1 MIGGAVKRS
10 KKKKSPQSKKNYEL
24 FLNGDVQKKGRKKSP
39 KRSDIRVIKVNKQEK
54 KEEKKPVKKEE
65 KKPVK
70 KEEKEPEKKEE
81 KKPDKKEEQKPDKKE
96 EKKPDKKE
104 EQKPD
109 KKVEQKPDKKEE
121 QKPDKDV
128 VRKSKQTSP
137 AKQRKLRKSNRHSR
151 SRKKNL
157 KRSSKRVS
165 SKNGLHRKYVNNRK
179 VSLKCVPHNKKKNI
193 DKILN
198 SINTMSNKD
207 IKEKLSKK
215 GITIKSNK
223 QQLLKDMYIFSEL
236 GGIKI
241 HKE

>member
-1 MIGGAVKRS
+1 MDNKKELSIMIGGAVRRS
-10 KKKKSPQSKKNYEL
+10 KKKKSPQSKKKYEL
-24 FLNGDVQKKGRKKSP
+24 FLNGDVQKKGRKQSP
-39 KRSDIRVIKVNKQEK
+39 KRSDIRVIKVNKS
-54 KEEKKPVKKEE
+54 KEGSNKEGPKDVKKEGP
-65 KKPVK
+65 KDVK
-70 KEEKEPEKKEE
+70 KEGPKDVKKEGP
-81 KKPDKKEEQKPDKKE
+81 KDVKKEGP
-96 EKKPDKKE
+96 
-104 EQKPD
+104 
-109 KKVEQKPDKKEE
+109 
-121 QKPDKDV
+121 KDV
-128 VRKSKQTSP
+128 KKSKHPSPIKHRKS
-137 AKQRKLRKSNRHSR
+137 RKSNKHNR

-165 SKNGLHRKYVNNRK
+165 SKTGLHRKYVNNRK
-179 VSLKCVPHNKKKNI
+179 VSLKCVPHNKKKDI

-198 SINTMSNKD
+198 SIHTMSTKD

>member
-1 MIGGAVKRS
+1 MHNKKELSIMIGGTVRRS
-10 KKKKSPQSKKNYEL
+10 KKKKSPQSKKKYEL
-24 FLNGDVQKKGRKKSP
+24 FLNGDVQQKRRINSP
-39 KRSDIRVIKVNKQEK
+39 NRSDIRVIKVNKSRGSNNDEHKEPKEAK
-54 KEEKKPVKKEE
+54 KEPKEAKKEPKE
-65 KKPVK
+65 AK
-70 KEEKEPEKKEE
+70 KEPKEAKKE
-81 KKPDKKEEQKPDKKE
+81 
-96 EKKPDKKE
+96 
-104 EQKPD
+104 
-109 KKVEQKPDKKEE
+109 
-121 QKPDKDV
+121 
-128 VRKSKQTSP
+128 VRKSKHPSP
-137 AKQRKLRKSNRHSR
+137 IKHRKSNRHSR
-151 SRKKNL
+151 SRNRNL

-165 SKNGLHRKYVNNRK
+165 SKTGLHRKYVNNRK

-198 SINTMSNKD
+198 SSNTMSIKD

>member
-1 MIGGAVKRS
+1 MDNKKELSIMIGGAVRRS
-10 KKKKSPQSKKNYEL
+10 KKKKSPQSKKKYEL
-24 FLNGDVQKKGRKKSP
+24 FLNGDVQKKGRKQSP
-39 KRSDIRVIKVNKQEK
+39 KRSDIRVIKVNKS
-54 KEEKKPVKKEE
+54 KEGSNKEGPKDVKKEGP
-65 KKPVK
+65 KDVK
-70 KEEKEPEKKEE
+70 KEGP
-81 KKPDKKEEQKPDKKE
+81 
-96 EKKPDKKE
+96 
-104 EQKPD
+104 
-109 KKVEQKPDKKEE
+109 
-121 QKPDKDV
+121 KDV
-128 VRKSKQTSP
+128 KKSKHPSPIKHRKS
-137 AKQRKLRKSNRHSR
+137 RKSNKHNR

-165 SKNGLHRKYVNNRK
+165 SKTGLHRKYVNNRK
-179 VSLKCVPHNKKKNI
+179 VSLKCVPHNKKKDI

-198 SINTMSNKD
+198 SIHTMSTKD

>member
-1 MIGGAVKRS
+1 MDNKKELSIMIGGAVRRS
-10 KKKKSPQSKKNYEL
+10 KKKKSPQSKKKYEL
-24 FLNGDVQKKGRKKSP
+24 FLNGDVQKKGRKQSP
-39 KRSDIRVIKVNKQEK
+39 KRSDIRVIKVNKS
-54 KEEKKPVKKEE
+54 KEGSNKEGPKDVKKEGP
-65 KKPVK
+65 KDVK
-70 KEEKEPEKKEE
+70 KSKHPSPIKH
-81 KKPDKKEEQKPDKKE
+81 
-96 EKKPDKKE
+96 
-104 EQKPD
+104 
-109 KKVEQKPDKKEE
+109 
-121 QKPDKDV
+121 
-128 VRKSKQTSP
+128 RKS
-137 AKQRKLRKSNRHSR
+137 RKSNKHNR

-165 SKNGLHRKYVNNRK
+165 SKTGLHRKYVNNRK
-179 VSLKCVPHNKKKNI
+179 VSLKCVPHNKKKDI

-198 SINTMSNKD
+198 SIHTMSTKD

>member
-1 MIGGAVKRS
+1 MDNKKELSIMIGGAVRRS
-10 KKKKSPQSKKNYEL
+10 KKKKSPQSKKKYEL
-24 FLNGDVQKKGRKKSP
+24 FLNGDVQKKGRKQSP
-39 KRSDIRVIKVNKQEK
+39 KRSDIRVIKVNKS
-54 KEEKKPVKKEE
+54 KEGSNKEGPKDVKKEGP
-65 KKPVK
+65 KDVK
-70 KEEKEPEKKEE
+70 KEGPKDVKKEGP
-81 KKPDKKEEQKPDKKE
+81 KDVKKEGPKDVKKE
-96 EKKPDKKE
+96 GPKDVKKE
-104 EQKPD
+104 GP
-109 KKVEQKPDKKEE
+109 
-121 QKPDKDV
+121 KDV
-128 VRKSKQTSP
+128 KKSKHPSPIKHRKS
-137 AKQRKLRKSNRHSR
+137 RKSNKHNR

-165 SKNGLHRKYVNNRK
+165 SKTGLHRKYVNNRK
-179 VSLKCVPHNKKKNI
+179 VSLKCVPHNKKKDI

-198 SINTMSNKD
+198 SIHTMSTKD